1 MGVEIVELQFE
12 QKCMKE
18 ENEQSNNEVTIYSAS
33 KAEVEESFSFAAEK
47 LRQTSAEKVELDQQ
61 SKAVVDKKVQVISQ
75 LIDSGELLR
84 KRCSL
89 AWSFTHYK
97 GAGKIE

>member
-18 ENEQSNNEVTIYSAS
+18 ENEQLNNEVTIHSAS

-47 LRQTSAEKVELDQQ
+47 LRQTSAEK
-61 SKAVVDKKVQVISQ
+61 
-75 LIDSGELLR
+75 
-84 KRCSL
+84 
-89 AWSFTHYK
+89 
-97 GAGKIE
+97 